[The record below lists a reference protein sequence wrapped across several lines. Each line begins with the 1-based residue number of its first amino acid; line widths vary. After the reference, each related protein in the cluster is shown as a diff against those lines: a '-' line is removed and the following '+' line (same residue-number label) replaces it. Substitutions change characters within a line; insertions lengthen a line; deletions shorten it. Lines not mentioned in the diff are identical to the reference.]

1 MTSFGQEEKPQLT
14 QELRTQVDLLGRILG
29 EAIKAFYGEQTFELV
44 ESLRSW
50 AQRTDAGQELFRQV
64 ARLSLAEIEKIIRS
78 YTSYFHLANK
88 AEQLEIARI
97 NRAREFEATLENPRA
112 ESIAQGIEAMRQAG
126 WTNAQLE
133 EFLQK
138 LRIEPTLTAHPTEAR
153 RETLLNIQQRIARQL
168 KQLSA
173 SPRTPAEAARL
184 QEALR
189 GEVALMLLSDQIR
202 TERKTVDDEVD
213 FGLYFL
219 GTTIWE
225 AVPEIQRD
233 LRRALKARRGEQ
245 EKEDDE
251 FDAGDDLPALFRYSS
266 WIGGDRDGNPNVTV
280 ETTRKTFEKQ
290 RRVALTEYIESLKLL
305 RKELSVSQVH
315 SPISDAL
322 IASLK
327 EDAARVALSAEDARE
342 LERDFVHEPFRRKIT
357 YLLEKLRRAM
367 EQGAAPTHHARGAAS
382 AAAREER
389 YRAEDFLAEL
399 RLLRDALEQAGL
411 RDLANG
417 RLTDILAQVSTFG
430 FRLASL
436 DFRQHSR
443 VHEAVVSELLA
454 VAGVAK
460 DYASMGEQARVELL
474 DKELQNPRPLRPRAE
489 VELSEQTRD
498 LLEVFEVARQAL
510 SEDPG
515 AVRAWVISMTHE
527 LSDMLEVLLLAKE
540 AGLWVQAPGER
551 GHAPIEVVP
560 LLETIEDLAQVEDF
574 MVRLFENP
582 AYAAQLTGRG
592 RFQEVMVG
600 YSDSSKDGGYWM
612 ANWSQHKAQRA
623 LGEVCARY
631 DVQLCMFHGRGGTV
645 GRGGGHST
653 RAIIGI
659 PSQSYSGRIRFTE
672 QGEVISFRYSL
683 KPIAHRHLEQLVHA
697 MSQAAQ
703 RARAP
708 RPDDAENAAR
718 DQAMEHVATRSM
730 RVYREL
736 IDDPQF
742 WPWYQRITPI
752 EHISR
757 LPIASRPSSRT
768 PAGPSFDSLRAIPW
782 NFAWTQ
788 TRYNTPGWYGMG
800 TGLAEAVAA
809 QEVALEDLRTWYKNW
824 TYFQGVIDNAQL
836 EMARARL
843 TISRHYCANLA
854 DDMRFHERLEA
865 EFELTQ
871 KWLLKITQTDVL
883 LAKNNTIRQLIAVR
897 NPYTDVLN
905 ALQIELL
912 TRWKKA
918 DEAERPALG
927 HALLLSLNGVAAA
940 MQNTG

>member
-1 MTSFGQEEKPQLT
+1 MTSFGQEEKSQLT
-14 QELRTQVDLLGRILG
+14 AELRTQVDLLGRTLG
-29 EAIKAFYGEQTFELV
+29 EAIKAFYGEQTYELV

-50 AQRTDAGQELFRQV
+50 AQRTDAGEGLFRQV
-64 ARLSLAEIEKIIRS
+64 EKLSLDEIENIIRS

-88 AEQLEIARI
+88 AEQLGIARI
-97 NRAREFEATLENPRA
+97 NRKREFEATLESPRA
-112 ESIAQGIEAMRQAG
+112 ESIAQGIESMRQAG
-126 WTNAQLE
+126 WSDADLK
-133 EFLQK
+133 EFLQA

-153 RETLLNIQQRIARQL
+153 RETLLNIQQRIALHL
-168 KQLSA
+168 KKMAAHS
-173 SPRTPAEAARL
+173 RTPAEAAQL
-184 QEALR
+184 EDALR

-202 TERKTVDDEVD
+202 TERKSVDDEVD

-233 LRRALKARRGEQ
+233 LQRALEARGGAAGDIF
-245 EKEDDE
+245 K
-251 FDAGDDLPALFRYSS
+251 AGDDLPALFRYSS

-280 ETTRKTFEKQ
+280 ETTRETFEKQ
-290 RRVALTEYIESLKLL
+290 RRIALNKYIESLKKL
-305 RKELSVSQVH
+305 RGELS
-315 SPISDAL
+315 ISEIHIPVADAL
-322 IASLK
+322 SESLK
-327 EDAARVALSAEDARE
+327 QDAATVELSAEDARRI
-342 LERDFVHEPFRRKIT
+342 ERDYAHEPFRRKLT
-357 YLLEKLRRAM
+357 YLLAKLRRALA
-367 EQGAAPTHHARGAAS
+367 EGAAPTHHARGAA
-382 AAAREER
+382 AFTQARTER
-389 YRAEDFLAEL
+389 YRAEQFRAEL
-399 RLLRDALEQAGL
+399 CLLRDALNSAGL
-411 RDLANG
+411 QHLARG
-417 RLTDILAQVSTFG
+417 RLTDLLAQVSTFG

-454 VAGVAK
+454 VAGVAP
-460 DYASMGEQARVELL
+460 DYASMDEEARLELL
-474 DKELQNPRPLRPRAE
+474 NRELQNSRPLRPRGE

-527 LSDMLEVLLLAKE
+527 LSDILEVLLLAKE
-540 AGLWVQAPGER
+540 AGLWVHAPGER
-551 GHAPIEVVP
+551 GHAPIEIVP
-560 LLETIEDLAQVEDF
+560 LLETIDDLAHVESF
-574 MVRLFENP
+574 MAKLFENP
-582 AYAAQLTGRG
+582 AYAAQLTGRA

-653 RAIIGI
+653 RAIVGI
-659 PSQSYSGRIRFTE
+659 PPQSYSGRIRFTE
-672 QGEVISFRYSL
+672 QGEVISFRYAL
-683 KPIAHRHLEQLVHA
+683 EPIAHRHLEQLVHA
-697 MSQAAQ
+697 MAQAAK

-708 RPDDAENAAR
+708 RPGDAENAAR
-718 DQAMEHVATRSM
+718 DQAMEDVATRSM

-736 IDDPQF
+736 IDDPEF
-742 WPWYQRITPI
+742 WPWYQRVTPI

-757 LPIASRPSSRT
+757 LPIASRPSSRS
-768 PAGPSFDSLRAIPW
+768 PSGPSFDSLRAIPW

-788 TRYNTPGWYGMG
+788 TRYNAPGWYGMG
-800 TGLAEAVAA
+800 TGLAEAIAA
-809 QEVALEDLRTWYKNW
+809 KEITLDKLRDWYRNW

-843 TISRHYCANLA
+843 AISPHYCANLA
-854 DDMRFHERLEA
+854 DDMRFHERLEE

-871 KWLLKITQTDVL
+871 KWLLKITQTDIL

-912 TRWKKA
+912 TRWKTA
-918 DEAERPALG
+918 DEADCPALG

>member
-1 MTSFGQEEKPQLT
+1 MTSFGQEEKPRLT
-14 QELRTQVDLLGRILG
+14 EELRTQVDLLGRTLG
-29 EAIKAFYGEQTFELV
+29 EAIKAFYGEQTYELV

-50 AQRTDAGQELFRQV
+50 AQRTDAGEELFRQV
-64 ARLSLAEIEKIIRS
+64 EKLSLDEIENIIRS

-97 NRAREFEATLENPRA
+97 NRKREFEATLESPRA
-112 ESIAQGIEAMRQAG
+112 ESIAQGIESMRQAG
-126 WTNAQLE
+126 WSDADLK
-133 EFLQK
+133 EFLQA

-153 RETLLNIQQRIARQL
+153 RETLLNIQQRIALHL
-168 KQLSA
+168 KKMAAHS
-173 SPRTPAEAARL
+173 RTPAEAAQL
-184 QEALR
+184 EDALR

-202 TERKTVDDEVD
+202 TERKSVDDEVD

-233 LRRALKARRGEQ
+233 LQRALNARS
-245 EKEDDE
+245 DSDT
-251 FDAGDDLPALFRYSS
+251 FATVSDLPALFRYSS

-280 ETTRKTFEKQ
+280 ETTRNTFEKQ
-290 RRVALTEYIESLKLL
+290 RRVALKKYIESLKLL
-305 RKELSVSQVH
+305 REELSVSEVH
-315 SPISDAL
+315 VTVSDAL
-322 IASLK
+322 FESLK
-327 EDAARVALSAEDARE
+327 EDAATIELNAAHARRV
-342 LERDFVHEPFRRKIT
+342 ERDFAHEPFRRKIT
-357 YLLEKLRRAM
+357 YLLEKLHRARA
-367 EQGAAPTHHARGAAS
+367 QGAAPTHHARGAAGS
-382 AAAREER
+382 GEAR
-389 YRAEDFLAEL
+389 YRAEDFLDEL
-399 RLLRDALEQAGL
+399 RLIRDALQQAGL

-417 RLTDILAQVSTFG
+417 RLTDILAQVSAFG

-443 VHEAVVSELLA
+443 VHEVAVSELLA
-454 VAGVAK
+454 VAGVASN
-460 DYASMGEQARVELL
+460 YASMDEDARLELL
-474 DKELQNPRPLRPRAE
+474 NRELQNPRPLRPRGE

-540 AGLWVQAPGER
+540 AGLWVHTPNER
-551 GHAPIEVVP
+551 GHAPIEIVP
-560 LLETIEDLAQVEDF
+560 LLETIDDLAHVESF
-574 MVRLFENP
+574 MAKLFENP
-582 AYAAQLTGRG
+582 AYAAQLTGRA

-600 YSDSSKDGGYWM
+600 YSDNSKDGGYWM

-653 RAIIGI
+653 RAIVGI
-659 PSQSYSGRIRFTE
+659 PPQSYSGRIRFTE
-672 QGEVISFRYSL
+672 QGEVISFRYAL
-683 KPIAHRHLEQLVHA
+683 EPIAHRHLEQLVHA
-697 MSQAAQ
+697 MAQAAK

-708 RPDDAENAAR
+708 RPGDAENAAR
-718 DQAMEHVATRSM
+718 DQAMEDVATRSM

-736 IDDPQF
+736 IDDPEF
-742 WPWYQRITPI
+742 WPWYQRVTPI

-757 LPIASRPSSRT
+757 LPIASRPSSRS
-768 PAGPSFDSLRAIPW
+768 PSGPSFDSLRAIPW

-788 TRYNTPGWYGMG
+788 TRYNAPGWYGMG
-800 TGLAEAVAA
+800 TGLAEAIAA
-809 QEVALEDLRTWYKNW
+809 KEITLDKLRDWYRNW

-843 TISRHYCANLA
+843 AISPHYCANLA
-854 DDMRFHERLEA
+854 DDMRFHERLEE

-871 KWLLKITQTDVL
+871 KWLLKITQTDIL

-912 TRWKKA
+912 TRWKTA
-918 DEAERPALG
+918 DEADCPALG